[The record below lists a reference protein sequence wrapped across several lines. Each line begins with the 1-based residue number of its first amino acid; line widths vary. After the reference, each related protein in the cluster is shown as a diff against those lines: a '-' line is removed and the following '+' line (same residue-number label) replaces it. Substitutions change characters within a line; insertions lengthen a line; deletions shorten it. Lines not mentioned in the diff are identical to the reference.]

1 MAGILLNH
9 ISVII
14 CPHGGIVVHTPTTN
28 TSYRIDGQ
36 FPMLI
41 SDLYLVVGC
50 PFDPRYGGGCTM
62 VTWVTGSTNLIIKG
76 QPALV
81 NSSVGI
87 CISASGMAS
96 APAIVTAINSM
107 TFEPETFTVVND

>member
-9 ISVII
+9 ISVIM
-14 CPHGGIVVHTPTTN
+14 CPHGGIVVHTPTTS

-36 FPMLI
+36 FPMLLGDI
-41 SDLYLVVGC
+41 YTVAGC
-50 PFDPRYGGGCTM
+50 PAGGQYGGGCMM

-76 QPALV
+76 QPALI

-87 CISASGMAS
+87 CMSASGLAS
-96 APAIVTAINSM
+96 GPAIVSAVNSR
-107 TFEPETFTVVND
+107 TFEPETFTAVND